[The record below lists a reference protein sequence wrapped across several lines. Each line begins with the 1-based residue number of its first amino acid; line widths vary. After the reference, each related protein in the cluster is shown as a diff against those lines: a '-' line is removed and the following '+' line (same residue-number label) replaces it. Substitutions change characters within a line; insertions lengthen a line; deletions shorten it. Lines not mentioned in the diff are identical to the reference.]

1 MSASKQSGNCIY
13 WLCNE
18 IKWKIGRVFLI
29 FYKIHRRKP
38 NTIEWSDEEMKRKLK
53 SLAALA
59 MSAAMVLSMAACGSD
74 SGSTSAAASAAG
86 SAAGS
91 EAAATASGDQNL
103 NILLSGT
110 VNNLDPDA
118 SSWTGEYQ
126 IVTQSQASL
135 LRIVTDDND
144 KDTYVEDGCESYEVS
159 DDGLTYTFHLRENYW
174 SDGEKV
180 VAQQYVDAALRAL
193 NPDNGYSTT
202 EFLPIKNAQAY
213 YDGECDASELGVK
226 AVDDNTVEYTLESPN
241 SEFLYYI
248 AYRAGYPCRQDVI
261 DKATSTYGTNV
272 DEMVFNGP
280 FKVTSWVKENSVTLE
295 KNDKYWDA
303 DNVKL
308 NTVTMQYVAEH
319 STQATLFDAQQL
331 DIVPYNDDYGADW
344 EAQAADGKIDYVNK
358 VGAYSDFLVFAIENG
373 GKSGLMGNANIR
385 QALSLAVDR
394 QELCDTVWGRYEP
407 AYTYVPSAVT
417 CGGETYNTAGEGK
430 VKDLQAEYSTD
441 ESLQELFKKG
451 LEELGKDTDLS
462 AVTIDFVVEADNVA
476 RQTQAEYLAQTWQN
490 KLGIQV
496 NVDVTTDAEE
506 RQQQMDYDVG
516 VNGWEGG
523 ASPYNYLFVVNV
535 PYGLKYLT
543 GVYTNEHVNELLDQV
558 TSITDA
564 AKQAEM
570 FHEIE
575 DTILE
580 EAGVGPLYFTDIKFF
595 QQTYV
600 KGIYYTN
607 FGPEFDFSHAYI
619 EK

>member
-1 MSASKQSGNCIY
+1 M
-13 WLCNE
+13 
-18 IKWKIGRVFLI
+18 KWK
-29 FYKIHRRKP
+29 
-38 NTIEWSDEEMKRKLK
+38 LK
-53 SLAALA
+53 NLAALA

-74 SGSTSAAASAAG
+74 SGSTSTAASAAG

-110 VNNLDPDA
+110 VNNLDPNA

-135 LRIVTDDND
+135 LRIVTDDSD

-261 DKATSTYGTNV
+261 DKATSAYGTNV

-303 DNVKL
+303 ANVKL
-308 NTVTMQYVAEH
+308 GTVTMQYVAES

-344 EAQAADGKIDYVNK
+344 EAQAADGKIDYINK
-358 VGAYSDFLVFAIENG
+358 VGTYSDFLVFAIENG

-417 CGGETYNTAGEGK
+417 CGGETFNSVGEGL
-430 VKDLQAEYSTD
+430 VKDLQAKYSTD

-476 RQTQAEYLAQTWQN
+476 RQTQAEYLAQTWQT

-543 GVYTNEHVNELLDQV
+543 GVYTNEHVNELLGQV

>member
-1 MSASKQSGNCIY
+1 M
-13 WLCNE
+13 
-18 IKWKIGRVFLI
+18 KW
-29 FYKIHRRKP
+29 
-38 NTIEWSDEEMKRKLK
+38 KLK

-59 MSAAMVLSMAACGSD
+59 LSTAMVLSMAACGSD
-74 SGSTSAAASAAG
+74 DGSASAAASASG
-86 SAAGS
+86 SAAGTQT
-91 EAAATASGDQNL
+91 AASGDQSL

-110 VNNLDPDA
+110 VNNLDPNA

-135 LRIVTDDND
+135 LRIVTDEND
-144 KDTYVEDGCESYEVS
+144 KDTYVEDGCESYDVS

-226 AVDDNTVEYTLESPN
+226 AVDGNTVEYTLESPN

-303 DNVKL
+303 ANVKL
-308 NTVTMQYVAEH
+308 DTVTMQYVAEH

-344 EAQAADGKIDYVNK
+344 EAQATDGKIDYVNK
-358 VGAYSDFLVFAIENG
+358 VGAYSD
-373 GKSGLMGNANIR
+373 IR

-417 CGGETYNTAGEGK
+417 CGGETYNTAGEGL
-430 VKDLQAEYSTD
+430 VKDLQAQYSTD
-441 ESLQELFKKG
+441 EALQELFKKG
-451 LEELGKDTDLS
+451 LEELGKDTDLG

-476 RQTQAEYLAQTWQN
+476 RQTQAEYLAQIWQS

-543 GVYTNEHVNELLDQV
+543 GVYTNEHVNELLEQV

>member
-1 MSASKQSGNCIY
+1 M
-13 WLCNE
+13 
-18 IKWKIGRVFLI
+18 KWK
-29 FYKIHRRKP
+29 
-38 NTIEWSDEEMKRKLK
+38 LK
-53 SLAALA
+53 NLAALA

-74 SGSTSAAASAAG
+74 SGSTSTAASAAG
-86 SAAGS
+86 SAVGS

-103 NILLSGT
+103 NILLGGT

-135 LRIVTDDND
+135 LRIVTDDSD

-261 DKATSTYGTNV
+261 DKATSAYGTNV

-303 DNVKL
+303 ANVKL
-308 NTVTMQYVAEH
+308 GTVTMQYVAET

-331 DIVPYNDDYGADW
+331 DVVPYNDDYGADW
-344 EAQAADGKIDYVNK
+344 EAQAADGKIDYINK
-358 VGAYSDFLVFAIENG
+358 VGTYSDFLVFAIENG

-407 AYTYVPSAVT
+407 AYTYVPTAVT
-417 CGGETYNTAGEGK
+417 CGGETFNTAGEGL
-430 VKDLQAEYSTD
+430 VKDLQAKYSTD

-476 RQTQAEYLAQTWQN
+476 RQTQAEYLAQTWQS

-543 GVYTNEHVNELLDQV
+543 GVYTNEHVNELLGQV

-575 DTILE
+575 NTILE

>member
-1 MSASKQSGNCIY
+1 MSASKRIDSCIL
-13 WLCNE
+13 WVRNDKNGIVGE
-18 IKWKIGRVFLI
+18 IFRFPYESQAKAN
-29 FYKIHRRKP
+29 YH
-38 NTIEWSDEEMKRKLK
+38 EWSDEEMKRKFK

-59 MSAAMVLSMAACGSD
+59 LSAAMVLSMAACGSD
-74 SGSTSAAASAAG
+74 SGSTSAAVSGSG
-86 SAAGS
+86 SAA
-91 EAAATASGDQNL
+91 ETQTTASGNQNL
-103 NILLSGT
+103 NILLNGT

-135 LRIVTDDND
+135 LRIITDDND

-303 DNVKL
+303 ANVKL
-308 NTVTMQYVAEH
+308 DTVTMQYVAEH

-358 VGAYSDFLVFAIENG
+358 VGTYSDFLVFAIENG

-417 CGGETYNTAGEGK
+417 CGGETYNTAGEGL
-430 VKDLQAEYSTD
+430 VKDLQAQYSTD
-441 ESLQELFKKG
+441 EALQELFKKG

-543 GVYTNEHVNELLDQV
+543 GVYTNEHVNELLEQV
-558 TSITDA
+558 TSITDS

-575 DTILE
+575 DTILD

>member
-1 MSASKQSGNCIY
+1 
-13 WLCNE
+13 
-18 IKWKIGRVFLI
+18 
-29 FYKIHRRKP
+29 
-38 NTIEWSDEEMKRKLK
+38 MKRKLK

-303 DNVKL
+303 ANVKL
-308 NTVTMQYVAEH
+308 DTVTMQYVAEY

-358 VGAYSDFLVFAIENG
+358 VGTYSDFLVFAIENG

-430 VKDLQAEYSTD
+430 VKDLQAQYSTD

>member
-1 MSASKQSGNCIY
+1 M
-13 WLCNE
+13 
-18 IKWKIGRVFLI
+18 KWK
-29 FYKIHRRKP
+29 
-38 NTIEWSDEEMKRKLK
+38 LK
-53 SLAALA
+53 NLAALA

-110 VNNLDPDA
+110 VNNLDPNA

-303 DNVKL
+303 ANVKL
-308 NTVTMQYVAEH
+308 NTVTMQYVAEY

-417 CGGETYNTAGEGK
+417 CGGETYNTEGEGL
-430 VKDLQAEYSTD
+430 VKDLQAKYSTD

-476 RQTQAEYLAQTWQN
+476 RQTQAEYLAQTWQS

-543 GVYTNEHVNELLDQV
+543 GVYTNEHVNELLGQV

>member
-1 MSASKQSGNCIY
+1 M
-13 WLCNE
+13 
-18 IKWKIGRVFLI
+18 KWK
-29 FYKIHRRKP
+29 
-38 NTIEWSDEEMKRKLK
+38 LK
-53 SLAALA
+53 NLAALA

-74 SGSTSAAASAAG
+74 SGSTSTAASAAG

-103 NILLSGT
+103 NVLLGGT

-135 LRIVTDDND
+135 LRIVTDDSD

-261 DKATSTYGTNV
+261 DKATSAYGTNV

-303 DNVKL
+303 ANVKL
-308 NTVTMQYVAEH
+308 GTVTMQYVAET

-331 DIVPYNDDYGADW
+331 DVVPYNDDYGADW
-344 EAQAADGKIDYVNK
+344 EAQAADGKIDYINK
-358 VGAYSDFLVFAIENG
+358 VGIYSDFLVFAIENG

-417 CGGETYNTAGEGK
+417 CGGETFNTAGEGL
-430 VKDLQAEYSTD
+430 VKDLQAKYSTD

-476 RQTQAEYLAQTWQN
+476 RQTQAEYLAQTWQS

-543 GVYTNEHVNELLDQV
+543 GVYTNEHVNELLGQV

>member
-1 MSASKQSGNCIY
+1 MSASKRIDSCIL
-13 WLCNE
+13 WVRNDKNGIVGE
-18 IKWKIGRVFLI
+18 IFRFPDESQAKAN
-29 FYKIHRRKP
+29 YH
-38 NTIEWSDEEMKRKLK
+38 EWSDEEMKRKFK

-59 MSAAMVLSMAACGSD
+59 LSAAMVLSMAACGSD
-74 SGSTSAAASAAG
+74 SGSTSAAASGSG
-86 SAAGS
+86 SATETQTA
-91 EAAATASGDQNL
+91 ASGNQNL
-103 NILLSGT
+103 NILLNGT

-135 LRIVTDDND
+135 LRIITDDND

-303 DNVKL
+303 ANVKL
-308 NTVTMQYVAEH
+308 DTVTMQYVAEH

-344 EAQAADGKIDYVNK
+344 ETQAADGKIDYVNK
-358 VGAYSDFLVFAIENG
+358 VGTYSDFLVFAIENG

-417 CGGETYNTAGEGK
+417 CGGETYNTAGEGL
-430 VKDLQAEYSTD
+430 VKDLQAQYSTD
-441 ESLQELFKKG
+441 EALQELFKKG

-543 GVYTNEHVNELLDQV
+543 GVYTNEHVNELLEQV
-558 TSITDA
+558 TSITDS
-564 AKQAEM
+564 AKQAEV

-575 DTILE
+575 DTILD

>member
-1 MSASKQSGNCIY
+1 M
-13 WLCNE
+13 
-18 IKWKIGRVFLI
+18 KWK
-29 FYKIHRRKP
+29 
-38 NTIEWSDEEMKRKLK
+38 LK
-53 SLAALA
+53 NLAALA

-74 SGSTSAAASAAG
+74 SESTSTAASAAG

-110 VNNLDPDA
+110 VNNLDPNA

-135 LRIVTDDND
+135 LRIVTDDSD

-261 DKATSTYGTNV
+261 DKATSAYGTNV

-303 DNVKL
+303 ANVKL
-308 NTVTMQYVAEH
+308 GTVTMQYVAES

-344 EAQAADGKIDYVNK
+344 EAQAADGKIDYINK
-358 VGAYSDFLVFAIENG
+358 VGTYSDFLVFAIENG

-407 AYTYVPSAVT
+407 AYTYVPTAVT
-417 CGGETYNTAGEGK
+417 CGGETFNTAGEGL
-430 VKDLQAEYSTD
+430 VKDLQAKYSTD

-476 RQTQAEYLAQTWQN
+476 RQTQAEYLAQTWQS

-543 GVYTNEHVNELLDQV
+543 GVYTNEHVNELLGQV

>member
-1 MSASKQSGNCIY
+1 
-13 WLCNE
+13 
-18 IKWKIGRVFLI
+18 
-29 FYKIHRRKP
+29 
-38 NTIEWSDEEMKRKLK
+38 MKRKLK

-59 MSAAMVLSMAACGSD
+59 MSAAMVLSMAACGSGD
-74 SGSTSAAASAAG
+74 GSAASAA
-86 SAAGS
+86 SAAS
-91 EAAATASGDQNL
+91 EAGSTAAAQTEAAGDQHL
-103 NILLSGT
+103 NILLGGT

-193 NPDNGYSTT
+193 NPENGYSTT
-202 EFLPIKNAQAY
+202 EFMPIKNAQAY
-213 YDGECDASELGVK
+213 YDGECDASELGIKV
-226 AVDDNTVEYTLESPN
+226 VDENTVEYTLESPN

-303 DNVKL
+303 ANVKL
-308 NTVTMQYVAEH
+308 DSVTMQYVEEY

-344 EAQAADGKIDYVNK
+344 EAQAADGKINYVDK

-417 CGGETYNTAGEGK
+417 VSGETYNTTGEGA
-430 VKDLQAEYSTD
+430 VKDLQEKYSTD
-441 ESLQELFKKG
+441 ESLQDLFKQG

-490 KLGIQV
+490 RLGIQV

-543 GVYTNEHVNELLDQV
+543 GVYTNEHVNELLGQV
-558 TSITDA
+558 TSITDST
-564 AKQAEM
+564 KQAEM

-575 DTILE
+575 NTILE

-607 FGPEFDFSHAYI
+607 FGPEYDFSHAYI

>member
-1 MSASKQSGNCIY
+1 M
-13 WLCNE
+13 
-18 IKWKIGRVFLI
+18 KWK
-29 FYKIHRRKP
+29 
-38 NTIEWSDEEMKRKLK
+38 LK
-53 SLAALA
+53 NLAALA

-74 SGSTSAAASAAG
+74 SGSTSTAASAAG

-110 VNNLDPDA
+110 VNNLDPNA

-135 LRIVTDDND
+135 LRIVTDDSD

-261 DKATSTYGTNV
+261 DKATSAYGTNV

-303 DNVKL
+303 ANVKL
-308 NTVTMQYVAEH
+308 GTVTMQYVAET

-331 DIVPYNDDYGADW
+331 DVVPYNDDYGADW
-344 EAQAADGKIDYVNK
+344 EAQAADGKIDYIDK
-358 VGAYSDFLVFAIENG
+358 VGTYSDFLVFAIENG

-407 AYTYVPSAVT
+407 AYTYVPTAVT
-417 CGGETYNTAGEGK
+417 CGGETFNTAGEGL
-430 VKDLQAEYSTD
+430 VKDLQAKYSTD

-476 RQTQAEYLAQTWQN
+476 RQTQAEYLAQTWQS

-543 GVYTNEHVNELLDQV
+543 GVYTNEHVNELLGQV

>member
-1 MSASKQSGNCIY
+1 M
-13 WLCNE
+13 
-18 IKWKIGRVFLI
+18 KWK
-29 FYKIHRRKP
+29 
-38 NTIEWSDEEMKRKLK
+38 LK
-53 SLAALA
+53 NLAALA

-74 SGSTSAAASAAG
+74 SGSTSTAASAAG

-110 VNNLDPDA
+110 VNNLDPNA

-135 LRIVTDDND
+135 LRIVTDDSD

-226 AVDDNTVEYTLESPN
+226 VVDDNTVEYTLESPN

-261 DKATSTYGTNV
+261 DKATSAYGTNV

-303 DNVKL
+303 ANVKL
-308 NTVTMQYVAEH
+308 GTVTMQYVAES

-344 EAQAADGKIDYVNK
+344 EAQAADGKIDYINK
-358 VGAYSDFLVFAIENG
+358 VGTYSDFLVFAIENG

-417 CGGETYNTAGEGK
+417 CGGETFNSVGEGL
-430 VKDLQAEYSTD
+430 VKDLQAKYSTD

-476 RQTQAEYLAQTWQN
+476 RQTQAEYLAQTWQT

-543 GVYTNEHVNELLDQV
+543 GVYTNEHVNELLGQV

-575 DTILE
+575 DTVLE

>member
-1 MSASKQSGNCIY
+1 
-13 WLCNE
+13 
-18 IKWKIGRVFLI
+18 
-29 FYKIHRRKP
+29 
-38 NTIEWSDEEMKRKLK
+38 MKRKLK

-74 SGSTSAAASAAG
+74 SESTGTSAAASGSTAG
-86 SAAGS
+86 TETA
-91 EAAATASGDQNL
+91 ASGDQNL

-303 DNVKL
+303 ANVKL
-308 NTVTMQYVAEH
+308 DTVTMQYVAEH

-344 EAQAADGKIDYVNK
+344 EAQAADGKIDYINK

-417 CGGETYNTAGEGK
+417 CGGETYNTAGEGL
-430 VKDLQAEYSTD
+430 VKDLQAQYSTD
-441 ESLQELFKKG
+441 EALQELFQKG

-543 GVYTNEHVNELLDQV
+543 GVYTNEHVNELLGQV
-558 TSITDA
+558 TSMTDS
-564 AKQAEM
+564 AKQAET

-575 DTILE
+575 NTILE

>member
-1 MSASKQSGNCIY
+1 M
-13 WLCNE
+13 
-18 IKWKIGRVFLI
+18 KWK
-29 FYKIHRRKP
+29 
-38 NTIEWSDEEMKRKLK
+38 LK
-53 SLAALA
+53 NLAALA

-74 SGSTSAAASAAG
+74 SGSTSTAASAAG

-261 DKATSTYGTNV
+261 DKATSAYGTNV

-303 DNVKL
+303 ANVKL
-308 NTVTMQYVAEH
+308 GTVTMQYVAET

-331 DIVPYNDDYGADW
+331 DVVPYNDDYGADW
-344 EAQAADGKIDYVNK
+344 EAQAADGKIDYIDK
-358 VGAYSDFLVFAIENG
+358 VGTYSDFLVFAIENG

-407 AYTYVPSAVT
+407 AYTYVPTAVT
-417 CGGETYNTAGEGK
+417 CGGETFNTAGEGL
-430 VKDLQAEYSTD
+430 VKDLQAKYSTD

-476 RQTQAEYLAQTWQN
+476 RQTQAEYLAQTWQS

-543 GVYTNEHVNELLDQV
+543 GVYTNEHVNELLGQV

-600 KGIYYTN
+600 KGINYTN

>member
-1 MSASKQSGNCIY
+1 M
-13 WLCNE
+13 
-18 IKWKIGRVFLI
+18 KWK
-29 FYKIHRRKP
+29 
-38 NTIEWSDEEMKRKLK
+38 LK
-53 SLAALA
+53 NLAALA

-303 DNVKL
+303 ANVKL
-308 NTVTMQYVAEH
+308 DTVTMQYVAEH

-430 VKDLQAEYSTD
+430 VKDLQAQYSTD

-476 RQTQAEYLAQTWQN
+476 RQTQAEYLAQTWQS

-543 GVYTNEHVNELLDQV
+543 GVYTNEHVNELLGQV

>member
-1 MSASKQSGNCIY
+1 M
-13 WLCNE
+13 
-18 IKWKIGRVFLI
+18 KWK
-29 FYKIHRRKP
+29 
-38 NTIEWSDEEMKRKLK
+38 LK
-53 SLAALA
+53 NLAALA

-74 SGSTSAAASAAG
+74 SGSTSAAASA
-86 SAAGS
+86 SGS
-91 EAAATASGDQNL
+91 ETSTVAAASGDQTL

-144 KDTYVEDGCESYEVS
+144 KDAYVEDGCESYDVS

-193 NPDNGYSTT
+193 NPENGYSTT

-303 DNVKL
+303 ENVKL

-417 CGGETYNTAGEGK
+417 CGGKTYNTAGEGL
-430 VKDLQAEYSTD
+430 VKDLQEKYSTD
-441 ESLQELFKKG
+441 ESLQELFQKG
-451 LEELGKDTDLS
+451 LKELGKDTDLS

-543 GVYTNEHVNELLDQV
+543 GVYTNEHVNELLEQV

-564 AKQAEM
+564 AKQAET

>member
-1 MSASKQSGNCIY
+1 M
-13 WLCNE
+13 
-18 IKWKIGRVFLI
+18 KWK
-29 FYKIHRRKP
+29 
-38 NTIEWSDEEMKRKLK
+38 LK
-53 SLAALA
+53 NLAALA

-74 SGSTSAAASAAG
+74 SGSTSTAASAAG

-110 VNNLDPDA
+110 VNNLDPNA

-135 LRIVTDDND
+135 LRIVTDDSD

-226 AVDDNTVEYTLESPN
+226 VVDDNTVEYTLESPN

-261 DKATSTYGTNV
+261 DKATSAYGTNV
-272 DEMVFNGP
+272 DELVFNGP

-303 DNVKL
+303 ANVKL
-308 NTVTMQYVAEH
+308 GTVTMQYVAES

-344 EAQAADGKIDYVNK
+344 EAQAADGKIDYINK
-358 VGAYSDFLVFAIENG
+358 VGTYSDFLVFAIENG

-417 CGGETYNTAGEGK
+417 CGGETFNSVGEGL
-430 VKDLQAEYSTD
+430 VKDLQAKYSTD

-476 RQTQAEYLAQTWQN
+476 RQTQAEYLAQTWQT

-543 GVYTNEHVNELLDQV
+543 GVYTNEHVNELLGQV

>member
-1 MSASKQSGNCIY
+1 M
-13 WLCNE
+13 
-18 IKWKIGRVFLI
+18 KWK
-29 FYKIHRRKP
+29 
-38 NTIEWSDEEMKRKLK
+38 LK
-53 SLAALA
+53 NLAALA

-74 SGSTSAAASAAG
+74 SGSTSTAASAAG
-86 SAAGS
+86 SAVGS

-103 NILLSGT
+103 NILLGGT

-135 LRIVTDDND
+135 LRIVTDDSD

-213 YDGECDASELGVK
+213 YDGECDASELGIK

-261 DKATSTYGTNV
+261 DKATSAYGTNV

-303 DNVKL
+303 ANVKL
-308 NTVTMQYVAEH
+308 GTVTMQYVAET

-331 DIVPYNDDYGADW
+331 DVVPYNDDYGADW
-344 EAQAADGKIDYVNK
+344 EAQAADGKIDYINK
-358 VGAYSDFLVFAIENG
+358 VGTYSDFLVFAIENG

-417 CGGETYNTAGEGK
+417 CGGETFNTAGEGL
-430 VKDLQAEYSTD
+430 VKDLQAKYSTD

-476 RQTQAEYLAQTWQN
+476 RQTQAEYLAQTWQS

-543 GVYTNEHVNELLDQV
+543 GVYTNEHVNELLGQV

>member
-1 MSASKQSGNCIY
+1 MK
-13 WLCNE
+13 
-18 IKWKIGRVFLI
+18 K
-29 FYKIHRRKP
+29 
-38 NTIEWSDEEMKRKLK
+38 KRK
-53 SLAALA
+53 SLTALVL
-59 MSAAMVLSMAACGSD
+59 SAAMILSMAACGSGD
-74 SGSTSAAASAAG
+74 GSVASTAG
-86 SAAGS
+86 SASAGTG
-91 EAAATASGDQNL
+91 EAAATSEQSL
-103 NILLSGT
+103 HVLLGGT
-110 VNNLDPDA
+110 VNNLDPNA

-135 LRIVTDDND
+135 LRIVTDDTD

-193 NPDNGYSTT
+193 NPENGYSTT
-202 EFLPIKNAQAY
+202 EFLPIRNAQAY
-213 YDGECDASELGVK
+213 YDGQCDASELGVK
-226 AVDDNTVEYTLESPN
+226 AVDENTVEYTLESPN

-280 FKVTSWVKENSVTLE
+280 FKVTGWVKENSVTLE

-303 DNVKL
+303 ANVKL
-308 NTVTMQYVAEH
+308 DTVTMQYVAEY

-344 EAQAADGKIDYVNK
+344 EAQAAEGKIDYVDK

-417 CGGETYNTAGEGK
+417 CGGQTYNTAGEGL
-430 VKDLQAEYSTD
+430 VKDLQAQYATD
-441 ESLQELFKKG
+441 ESLQELFRKG

-543 GVYTNEHVNELLDQV
+543 GVYTNEHVNELLGQV
-558 TSITDA
+558 TGITDA
-564 AKQAEM
+564 AQQAKM

>member
-1 MSASKQSGNCIY
+1 M
-13 WLCNE
+13 
-18 IKWKIGRVFLI
+18 KWK
-29 FYKIHRRKP
+29 
-38 NTIEWSDEEMKRKLK
+38 LK
-53 SLAALA
+53 NLAALA

-74 SGSTSAAASAAG
+74 SGSTSTAASAAG
-86 SAAGS
+86 SAVGS

-103 NILLSGT
+103 NILLGGT

-135 LRIVTDDND
+135 LRIVTDDSD

-261 DKATSTYGTNV
+261 DKATSAYGTNV

-303 DNVKL
+303 ANVKL
-308 NTVTMQYVAEH
+308 GTVTMQYVAET

-331 DIVPYNDDYGADW
+331 DVVPYNDDYGADW
-344 EAQAADGKIDYVNK
+344 EAQAADGKIDYINK
-358 VGAYSDFLVFAIENG
+358 VGTYSDFLVFAIENG

-407 AYTYVPSAVT
+407 AYTYVPTAVT
-417 CGGETYNTAGEGK
+417 CGGETFNTAGEGL
-430 VKDLQAEYSTD
+430 VKDLQAKYSTD

-476 RQTQAEYLAQTWQN
+476 RQTQAEYLAQTWQS

-543 GVYTNEHVNELLDQV
+543 GVYTNEHVNELLGQV

>member
-1 MSASKQSGNCIY
+1 
-13 WLCNE
+13 
-18 IKWKIGRVFLI
+18 
-29 FYKIHRRKP
+29 
-38 NTIEWSDEEMKRKLK
+38 MKRKLK

-59 MSAAMVLSMAACGSD
+59 MSAAMVLSMAACGSA
-74 SGSTSAAASAAG
+74 SGSASAAASAAG

-303 DNVKL
+303 ANVKL
-308 NTVTMQYVAEH
+308 STVTMQYVAEY

-344 EAQAADGKIDYVNK
+344 EAQAADGKINYVNK

-430 VKDLQAEYSTD
+430 VKDLQAQYSTD

-462 AVTIDFVVEADNVA
+462 AVTLDFVVEADNVA

>member
-1 MSASKQSGNCIY
+1 M
-13 WLCNE
+13 
-18 IKWKIGRVFLI
+18 KWK
-29 FYKIHRRKP
+29 
-38 NTIEWSDEEMKRKLK
+38 LK
-53 SLAALA
+53 NLAALA

-74 SGSTSAAASAAG
+74 SGSTSTAASAAG

-135 LRIVTDDND
+135 LRIVTDDSD

-202 EFLPIKNAQAY
+202 EFMPIKNAQAY

-261 DKATSTYGTNV
+261 DKATSAYGTNV

-303 DNVKL
+303 ANVKL
-308 NTVTMQYVAEH
+308 GTVTMQYVAES

-344 EAQAADGKIDYVNK
+344 EAQAADGKIDYINK
-358 VGAYSDFLVFAIENG
+358 VGTYSDFLVFAIENG

-417 CGGETYNTAGEGK
+417 CGGETFNTAGEGK
-430 VKDLQAEYSTD
+430 VKDLQAQYSTD

-476 RQTQAEYLAQTWQN
+476 RQTQAEYLAQTWQS

-543 GVYTNEHVNELLDQV
+543 GVYTNEHVNELLGQV

>member
-1 MSASKQSGNCIY
+1 
-13 WLCNE
+13 
-18 IKWKIGRVFLI
+18 
-29 FYKIHRRKP
+29 
-38 NTIEWSDEEMKRKLK
+38 MKRKLK

-59 MSAAMVLSMAACGSD
+59 MSAAMVLSMAACGSGD
-74 SGSTSAAASAAG
+74 GSAASAASAAG
-86 SAAGS
+86 EAGSTAAAQTEAAG
-91 EAAATASGDQNL
+91 DQHL
-103 NILLSGT
+103 NILLGGT

-193 NPDNGYSTT
+193 NPENGYSTT
-202 EFLPIKNAQAY
+202 EFMPIKNAQAY
-213 YDGECDASELGVK
+213 YDGECDASELGIK
-226 AVDDNTVEYTLESPN
+226 AVDENTVEYTLESPN

-303 DNVKL
+303 ANVKL
-308 NTVTMQYVAEH
+308 DSVTMQYVEEY

-344 EAQAADGKIDYVNK
+344 EAQAADGKINYVDK

-417 CGGETYNTAGEGK
+417 VSGETYNTTGEGA
-430 VKDLQAEYSTD
+430 VKDLQEKYSTD
-441 ESLQELFKKG
+441 ESLQDLFKQG

-490 KLGIQV
+490 RLGIQV

-543 GVYTNEHVNELLDQV
+543 GVYTNEHVNELLGQV
-558 TSITDA
+558 TSITDS

-575 DTILE
+575 NTILE

-607 FGPEFDFSHAYI
+607 FGPEYDFSHAYI

>member
-1 MSASKQSGNCIY
+1 MSASKRIDSCIL
-13 WLCNE
+13 WVRNDKNGIVGE
-18 IKWKIGRVFLI
+18 IFRFPDESQAKAN
-29 FYKIHRRKP
+29 YH
-38 NTIEWSDEEMKRKLK
+38 EWSDEEMKRKFK

-59 MSAAMVLSMAACGSD
+59 LSAAMVLSMAACGSD
-74 SGSTSAAASAAG
+74 SGSTSAAVSGSG
-86 SAAGS
+86 SAA
-91 EAAATASGDQNL
+91 ETQTAASGNQNL
-103 NILLSGT
+103 NILLNGT

-135 LRIVTDDND
+135 LRIITDDND

-303 DNVKL
+303 ANVKL
-308 NTVTMQYVAEH
+308 DTVTMQYVAEH

-358 VGAYSDFLVFAIENG
+358 VGTYSDFLVFAIENG

-417 CGGETYNTAGEGK
+417 CGGETYNTAGEGL
-430 VKDLQAEYSTD
+430 VKDLQAQYSTD
-441 ESLQELFKKG
+441 EALQELFKKG

-543 GVYTNEHVNELLDQV
+543 GVYTNEHVNELLEQV
-558 TSITDA
+558 TSITDS

-575 DTILE
+575 DTILD

>member
-1 MSASKQSGNCIY
+1 MEQKLLKLPQAKSQN
-13 WLCNE
+13 
-18 IKWKIGRVFLI
+18 IKNGAIQ
-29 FYKIHRRKP
+29 
-38 NTIEWSDEEMKRKLK
+38 MKRKLK

-59 MSAAMVLSMAACGSD
+59 MSAAMVLSMAACGSGD
-74 SGSTSAAASAAG
+74 GSAASAA
-86 SAAGS
+86 SAAS
-91 EAAATASGDQNL
+91 EAGSTAAAQTEAAGDQHL
-103 NILLSGT
+103 NILLGGT

-193 NPDNGYSTT
+193 NPENGYSTT
-202 EFLPIKNAQAY
+202 EFMPIKNAQAY
-213 YDGECDASELGVK
+213 YDGECDASELGIK
-226 AVDDNTVEYTLESPN
+226 AVDENTVEYTLESPN

-303 DNVKL
+303 ANVKL
-308 NTVTMQYVAEH
+308 DSVTMQYVEEY

-344 EAQAADGKIDYVNK
+344 EAQAADGKINYVDK

-417 CGGETYNTAGEGK
+417 VSGETYNTTGEGA
-430 VKDLQAEYSTD
+430 VKDLQEKYSTD
-441 ESLQELFKKG
+441 ESLQDLFKQG

-490 KLGIQV
+490 RLGIQV

-543 GVYTNEHVNELLDQV
+543 GVYTNEHVNELLGQV
-558 TSITDA
+558 TSITDS

-575 DTILE
+575 NTILE

-607 FGPEFDFSHAYI
+607 FGPEYDFSHAYI

>member
-1 MSASKQSGNCIY
+1 M
-13 WLCNE
+13 
-18 IKWKIGRVFLI
+18 KWK
-29 FYKIHRRKP
+29 
-38 NTIEWSDEEMKRKLK
+38 LK
-53 SLAALA
+53 NLAALA

-74 SGSTSAAASAAG
+74 SGSTSAAASA
-86 SAAGS
+86 SGS
-91 EAAATASGDQNL
+91 ETSTAAAASGDQTL

-144 KDTYVEDGCESYEVS
+144 KDTYVEDGCESYDVS
-159 DDGLTYTFHLRENYW
+159 DDGLTYTFRLRENYW

-193 NPDNGYSTT
+193 NPENGYSTT

-303 DNVKL
+303 ENVKL

-417 CGGETYNTAGEGK
+417 CGGKTYNTAGEGL
-430 VKDLQAEYSTD
+430 VKDLQEKYSTD
-441 ESLQELFKKG
+441 EALQELFQKG
-451 LEELGKDTDLS
+451 LKELGKDTDLS

-490 KLGIQV
+490 RLGIQV

-543 GVYTNEHVNELLDQV
+543 GVYTNEHVNELLEQV

-564 AKQAEM
+564 AKQAET

>member
-1 MSASKQSGNCIY
+1 M
-13 WLCNE
+13 
-18 IKWKIGRVFLI
+18 KWK
-29 FYKIHRRKP
+29 
-38 NTIEWSDEEMKRKLK
+38 LK
-53 SLAALA
+53 NLAALA

-74 SGSTSAAASAAG
+74 SGSTSTAASAAG

-103 NILLSGT
+103 NILLGGT
-110 VNNLDPDA
+110 VNNLDPNA

-135 LRIVTDDND
+135 LRIVTDDSD

-226 AVDDNTVEYTLESPN
+226 VVDDNTVEYTLESPN

-261 DKATSTYGTNV
+261 DKATSAYGTNV

-303 DNVKL
+303 ANVKL
-308 NTVTMQYVAEH
+308 GTVTMQYVAES

-344 EAQAADGKIDYVNK
+344 EAQAADGKIDYINK
-358 VGAYSDFLVFAIENG
+358 VGTYSDFLVFAIENG

-407 AYTYVPSAVT
+407 AYTYVPTAVT
-417 CGGETYNTAGEGK
+417 CGGETFNTAGEGL
-430 VKDLQAEYSTD
+430 VKDLQAKYSTD

-476 RQTQAEYLAQTWQN
+476 RQTQAEYLAQTWQS

-543 GVYTNEHVNELLDQV
+543 GVYTNEHVNELLGQV

-564 AKQAEM
+564 AKQAEV

>member
-1 MSASKQSGNCIY
+1 M
-13 WLCNE
+13 
-18 IKWKIGRVFLI
+18 KWK
-29 FYKIHRRKP
+29 
-38 NTIEWSDEEMKRKLK
+38 LK
-53 SLAALA
+53 NLAALA

-74 SGSTSAAASAAG
+74 SGSTSTAASAAG

-110 VNNLDPDA
+110 VNNLDPNA

-135 LRIVTDDND
+135 LRIVTDDSD

-261 DKATSTYGTNV
+261 DKATSAYGTNV

-280 FKVTSWVKENSVTLE
+280 FKVTSWVKENSVALE

-303 DNVKL
+303 ANVKL
-308 NTVTMQYVAEH
+308 GTVTMQYVAES

-331 DIVPYNDDYGADW
+331 DVVPYNDDYGADW
-344 EAQAADGKIDYVNK
+344 EAQAADGKIDYINK
-358 VGAYSDFLVFAIENG
+358 VGTYSDFLVFAIENG

-417 CGGETYNTAGEGK
+417 CGGETFNTAGEGK
-430 VKDLQAEYSTD
+430 VKDLQAQYSTD

-476 RQTQAEYLAQTWQN
+476 RQTQAEYLAQTWQS

-543 GVYTNEHVNELLDQV
+543 GVYTNEHVNELLGQV

-600 KGIYYTN
+600 KGINYTN

>member
-1 MSASKQSGNCIY
+1 M
-13 WLCNE
+13 
-18 IKWKIGRVFLI
+18 KWK
-29 FYKIHRRKP
+29 
-38 NTIEWSDEEMKRKLK
+38 LK
-53 SLAALA
+53 NLAALA

-74 SGSTSAAASAAG
+74 SGSTSTAASAAG

-135 LRIVTDDND
+135 LRIVTDDSD

-261 DKATSTYGTNV
+261 DKATSAYGTNV

-303 DNVKL
+303 ANVKL
-308 NTVTMQYVAEH
+308 GTVTMQYVAET

-331 DIVPYNDDYGADW
+331 DVVPYNDDYGTDW
-344 EAQAADGKIDYVNK
+344 EAQAADGKIDYIDK
-358 VGAYSDFLVFAIENG
+358 VGTYSDFLVFAIENG

-407 AYTYVPSAVT
+407 AYTYVPTAVT
-417 CGGETYNTAGEGK
+417 CGGETFNTAGEGL
-430 VKDLQAEYSTD
+430 VKDLQAKYSTD

-476 RQTQAEYLAQTWQN
+476 RQTQAEYLAQTWQS

-543 GVYTNEHVNELLDQV
+543 GVYTNEHVNELLGQV

>member
-1 MSASKQSGNCIY
+1 M
-13 WLCNE
+13 
-18 IKWKIGRVFLI
+18 KWK
-29 FYKIHRRKP
+29 
-38 NTIEWSDEEMKRKLK
+38 LK
-53 SLAALA
+53 NLAALA

-74 SGSTSAAASAAG
+74 SGSTSTAASAAG

-103 NILLSGT
+103 NILLGGT

-135 LRIVTDDND
+135 LRIVTDDSD

-261 DKATSTYGTNV
+261 DKATSAYGTNV

-303 DNVKL
+303 ANVKL
-308 NTVTMQYVAEH
+308 GTVTMQYVAET

-331 DIVPYNDDYGADW
+331 DVVPYNDDYGADW
-344 EAQAADGKIDYVNK
+344 EAQAADGKIDYINK
-358 VGAYSDFLVFAIENG
+358 VGTYSDFLVFAIENG

-417 CGGETYNTAGEGK
+417 CGGETFNTAGEGL
-430 VKDLQAEYSTD
+430 VKDLQAKYSTD
-441 ESLQELFKKG
+441 ESLQELFKKV

-476 RQTQAEYLAQTWQN
+476 RQTQAEYLAQTWQS

-543 GVYTNEHVNELLDQV
+543 GVYTNEHVNELLGQV

>member
-1 MSASKQSGNCIY
+1 MGASKRIDSCIL
-13 WLCNE
+13 WVRNDENGTVGVVFHVPNE
-18 IKWKIGRVFLI
+18 SQAKAN
-29 FYKIHRRKP
+29 YH
-38 NTIEWSDEEMKRKLK
+38 EWSDEEMKRKLK
-53 SLAALA
+53 SLAAIAL
-59 MSAAMVLSMAACGSD
+59 SAAMVLSMAACGSD
-74 SGSTSAAASAAG
+74 SGSASAAASGSTASTETAAAG
-86 SAAGS
+86 
-91 EAAATASGDQNL
+91 DQSL

-135 LRIVTDDND
+135 LRIITDDND

-303 DNVKL
+303 ANVKL
-308 NTVTMQYVAEH
+308 DTVTMQYVAEH

-417 CGGETYNTAGEGK
+417 CGGETYNTAGEGL
-430 VKDLQAEYSTD
+430 VKDLQAQYSTD
-441 ESLQELFKKG
+441 EALQELFKKG

-543 GVYTNEHVNELLDQV
+543 GVYTNEHVNELLGQV
-558 TSITDA
+558 TSITDS

>member
-1 MSASKQSGNCIY
+1 MSASKRIDSCIL
-13 WLCNE
+13 WVRNDKNGIVGE
-18 IKWKIGRVFLI
+18 IFRFPDESQAKAN
-29 FYKIHRRKP
+29 YH
-38 NTIEWSDEEMKRKLK
+38 EWSDEEMKRKFK

-59 MSAAMVLSMAACGSD
+59 LSAAMVLSMAACGSD
-74 SGSTSAAASAAG
+74 SGSTSAAVSGSG
-86 SAAGS
+86 SAA
-91 EAAATASGDQNL
+91 ETQTAASGNQNL
-103 NILLSGT
+103 NILLNGT

-135 LRIVTDDND
+135 LRIITDDND

-303 DNVKL
+303 ANVKL
-308 NTVTMQYVAEH
+308 DTVTMQYVAEH

-358 VGAYSDFLVFAIENG
+358 VGTYSDFLVFAIENG

-417 CGGETYNTAGEGK
+417 CGGETYNTAGEGL
-430 VKDLQAEYSTD
+430 VKDLQAQYSTD
-441 ESLQELFKKG
+441 EALQELFKKG

-543 GVYTNEHVNELLDQV
+543 GVYTNEHVNELLGQV
-558 TSITDA
+558 TSITDS

-575 DTILE
+575 NTILE
-580 EAGVGPLYFTDIKFF
+580 EAGVCPLYFTDIKFF

>member
-1 MSASKQSGNCIY
+1 M
-13 WLCNE
+13 
-18 IKWKIGRVFLI
+18 KWK
-29 FYKIHRRKP
+29 
-38 NTIEWSDEEMKRKLK
+38 LK
-53 SLAALA
+53 NLAALA

-74 SGSTSAAASAAG
+74 SGSTSTAASAAE

-110 VNNLDPDA
+110 VNNLDPNA

-135 LRIVTDDND
+135 LRIVTDDSD

-226 AVDDNTVEYTLESPN
+226 AVDENTVEYTLESPN

-261 DKATSTYGTNV
+261 DKATSAYGTNV

-303 DNVKL
+303 ANVKL
-308 NTVTMQYVAEH
+308 GTVTMQYVAES

-344 EAQAADGKIDYVNK
+344 EAQAADGKIDYINK
-358 VGAYSDFLVFAIENG
+358 VGTYSDFLVFAIENG

-407 AYTYVPSAVT
+407 AYTYVPTAVT
-417 CGGETYNTAGEGK
+417 CGGETFNTAGEGL
-430 VKDLQAEYSTD
+430 VKDLQAKYSTD

-462 AVTIDFVVEADNVA
+462 TVTIDFVVEADNVA
-476 RQTQAEYLAQTWQN
+476 RQTQAEYLAQTWQT

-543 GVYTNEHVNELLDQV
+543 GVYTNEHVNELLGQV

>member
-1 MSASKQSGNCIY
+1 
-13 WLCNE
+13 
-18 IKWKIGRVFLI
+18 
-29 FYKIHRRKP
+29 
-38 NTIEWSDEEMKRKLK
+38 
-53 SLAALA
+53 
-59 MSAAMVLSMAACGSD
+59 MVLSMAACGSGD
-74 SGSTSAAASAAG
+74 GSAASAA
-86 SAAGS
+86 SAAS
-91 EAAATASGDQNL
+91 EAGSTAAAQTEAAGDQHL
-103 NILLSGT
+103 NILLGGT

-193 NPDNGYSTT
+193 NPENGYSTT
-202 EFLPIKNAQAY
+202 EFMPIKNAQAY
-213 YDGECDASELGVK
+213 YDGECDASELGIK
-226 AVDDNTVEYTLESPN
+226 AVDENTVEYTLESPN

-303 DNVKL
+303 ANVKL
-308 NTVTMQYVAEH
+308 DSVTMQYVEEY

-344 EAQAADGKIDYVNK
+344 EAQAADGKINYVDK

-417 CGGETYNTAGEGK
+417 VSGETYNTTGEGA
-430 VKDLQAEYSTD
+430 VKDLQEKYSTD
-441 ESLQELFKKG
+441 ESLQDLFKQG

-490 KLGIQV
+490 RLGIQV

-543 GVYTNEHVNELLDQV
+543 GVYTNEHVNELLGQV
-558 TSITDA
+558 TSITDS

-575 DTILE
+575 NTILE

-607 FGPEFDFSHAYI
+607 FGPEYDFSHAYI

>member
-1 MSASKQSGNCIY
+1 
-13 WLCNE
+13 
-18 IKWKIGRVFLI
+18 
-29 FYKIHRRKP
+29 
-38 NTIEWSDEEMKRKLK
+38 MKRLWH
-53 SLAALA
+53 S
-59 MSAAMVLSMAACGSD
+59 SM
-74 SGSTSAAASAAG
+74 
-86 SAAGS
+86 
-91 EAAATASGDQNL
+91 
-103 NILLSGT
+103 
-110 VNNLDPDA
+110 
-118 SSWTGEYQ
+118 WM
-126 IVTQSQASL
+126 
-135 LRIVTDDND
+135 R
-144 KDTYVEDGCESYEVS
+144 
-159 DDGLTYTFHLRENYW
+159 
-174 SDGEKV
+174 
-180 VAQQYVDAALRAL
+180 ALRAL

-303 DNVKL
+303 ANVKL
-308 NTVTMQYVAEH
+308 DTVTMQYVAEH

-358 VGAYSDFLVFAIENG
+358 VGTYSDFLVFAIENG

-417 CGGETYNTAGEGK
+417 CGGETYNTAGEGL
-430 VKDLQAEYSTD
+430 VKDLQAQYSTD
-441 ESLQELFKKG
+441 EALQELFKKG

-496 NVDVTTDAEE
+496 NVDVTTDAE
-506 RQQQMDYDVG
+506 RSVSSRWTMTL
-516 VNGWEGG
+516 
-523 ASPYNYLFVVNV
+523 ASTAGKAAQAPI
-535 PYGLKYLT
+535 T
-543 GVYTNEHVNELLDQV
+543 ICLL
-558 TSITDA
+558 
-564 AKQAEM
+564 
-570 FHEIE
+570 
-575 DTILE
+575 
-580 EAGVGPLYFTDIKFF
+580 
-595 QQTYV
+595 
-600 KGIYYTN
+600 
-607 FGPEFDFSHAYI
+607 
-619 EK
+619 

>member
-1 MSASKQSGNCIY
+1 M
-13 WLCNE
+13 
-18 IKWKIGRVFLI
+18 KWK
-29 FYKIHRRKP
+29 
-38 NTIEWSDEEMKRKLK
+38 LK
-53 SLAALA
+53 NLAALA

-74 SGSTSAAASAAG
+74 SGSTSTAASAAG

-110 VNNLDPDA
+110 VNNLDPNA

-135 LRIVTDDND
+135 LRIVTDDSD

-261 DKATSTYGTNV
+261 DKATSAYGTNV

-303 DNVKL
+303 ANVKL
-308 NTVTMQYVAEH
+308 GTVTMQYVAET

-331 DIVPYNDDYGADW
+331 DVVPYNDDYGADW
-344 EAQAADGKIDYVNK
+344 EAQAADGKIDYINK
-358 VGAYSDFLVFAIENG
+358 VGTYSDFLVFAIENG

-417 CGGETYNTAGEGK
+417 CGGETFNTAGEGK
-430 VKDLQAEYSTD
+430 VKDLQAQYSTD

-476 RQTQAEYLAQTWQN
+476 RQTQAEYLAQTWQS

-543 GVYTNEHVNELLDQV
+543 GVYTNEHVNELLGQV

>member
-1 MSASKQSGNCIY
+1 M
-13 WLCNE
+13 
-18 IKWKIGRVFLI
+18 I
-29 FYKIHRRKP
+29 FTKFIDYH
-38 NTIEWSDEEMKRKLK
+38 EWSDEEMKWKLK
-53 SLAALA
+53 NLAALA

-74 SGSTSAAASAAG
+74 SGSTSTAASAAG

-110 VNNLDPDA
+110 VNNLDPNA

-135 LRIVTDDND
+135 LRIVTDDSD

-226 AVDDNTVEYTLESPN
+226 VVDDNTVEYTLESPN

-261 DKATSTYGTNV
+261 DKATSAYGTNV

-303 DNVKL
+303 ANVKL
-308 NTVTMQYVAEH
+308 GTVTMQYVAES

-344 EAQAADGKIDYVNK
+344 EAQAADGKIDYINK
-358 VGAYSDFLVFAIENG
+358 VGTYSDFLVFAIENG

-417 CGGETYNTAGEGK
+417 CGGETFNSVGEGL
-430 VKDLQAEYSTD
+430 VKDLQAKYSTD

-476 RQTQAEYLAQTWQN
+476 RQTQAEYLAQTWQT

-543 GVYTNEHVNELLDQV
+543 GVYTNEHVNELLGQV